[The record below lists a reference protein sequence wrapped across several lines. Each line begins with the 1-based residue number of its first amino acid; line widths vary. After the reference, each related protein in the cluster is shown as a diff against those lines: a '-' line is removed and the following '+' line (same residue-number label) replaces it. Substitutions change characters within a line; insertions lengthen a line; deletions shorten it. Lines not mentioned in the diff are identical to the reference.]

1 MAVKMKRSSVAGK
14 VPTTA
19 QLELGELAV
28 NTYDGRLFLKRDDG
42 TEAIVELVNDN
53 IGVASGVGLLGGGK
67 LTQNRMIWAD
77 IASQAEAEAGTVSTK
92 LMTPERVAQAIA
104 ALAPSPAAPT
114 FESIEKSF
122 VANSRITVQHGLS
135 RVPYLYQVRLRCKVA
150 NLGYSVGDE
159 IPITNMVDGDG
170 ARGYVSWA
178 NSTEINFFCRYY
190 EHTEHNSRLCRHHCK
205 PLASGI
211 LRMVSL

>member
-1 MAVKMKRSSVAGK
+1 MAVKMKRSGVAGK

-42 TEAIVELVNDN
+42 TEVIVEIVN
-53 IGVASGVGLLGGGK
+53 SGRLISAGTGLTGGGS
-67 LTQNRMIWAD
+67 LAANRTLSAN

-92 LMTPERVAQAIA
+92 LMTPERVAQAIE

-114 FESIEKSF
+114 FESVEKGF

-135 RVPYLYQVRLRCKVA
+135 RIPYLYQVRLRCKVA

-178 NSTEINFFCRYY
+178 NATEINFFVDTTNIQNTTADYAG
-190 EHTEHNSRLCRHHCK
+190 TTASRWRVVFY
-205 PLASGI
+205 AW
-211 LRMVSL
+211 